1 MDTNQSAPPAEILT
15 QEERTYF
22 ENVLAGLAGE
32 RNWVGMSTTERIAY
46 TGGLVAAAGT
56 GFMMGYY
63 GTDVRSAYYA
73 NEVSE
78 VVGIPD
84 EHRWVGTVGWVAG
97 VVVRGL
103 TYLSSTAA
111 EGNKDE
117 YWKSN
122 RFCQWQLCK

>member
-1 MDTNQSAPPAEILT
+1 MRQSLNLMKARLNEFLDTNPSAPPAEILT

-32 RNWVGMSTTERIAY
+32 RNWEGMSTTERIAY

-63 GTDVRSAYYA
+63 GTDARRMCIMQMI
-73 NEVSE
+73 SE
-78 VVGIPD
+78 VVGVPD
-84 EHRWVGTVGWVAG
+84 EHRWVSTVGWVAG

-111 EGNKDE
+111 AGK
-117 YWKSN
+117 
-122 RFCQWQLCK
+122 